1 MVSALRV
8 LRDLEEL
15 YLTATLASEKQ
26 YFYQLFLP
34 SKRNKQH
41 QILGPKLKT
50 LVVDMNVP
58 YMRQNF
64 SKLQRVLALWDA
76 MVKMAVQR
84 KAKGM
89 QIDTFRIRA
98 TRLFDRKWVDVRPYA
113 SPKSLY
119 LEKNIN
125 AVKEEME
132 EKEGISN

>member
-1 MVSALRV
+1 
-8 LRDLEEL
+8 
-15 YLTATLASEKQ
+15 
-26 YFYQLFLP
+26 
-34 SKRNKQH
+34 
-41 QILGPKLKT
+41 
-50 LVVDMNVP
+50 
-58 YMRQNF
+58 
-64 SKLQRVLALWDA
+64 
-76 MVKMAVQR
+76 
-84 KAKGM
+84 M